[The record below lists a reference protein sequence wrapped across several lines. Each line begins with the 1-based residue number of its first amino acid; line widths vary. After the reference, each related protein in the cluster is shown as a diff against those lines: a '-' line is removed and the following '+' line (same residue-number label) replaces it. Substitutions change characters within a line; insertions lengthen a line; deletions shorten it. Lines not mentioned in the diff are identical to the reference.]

1 MVSWFTQLTN
11 KQKISSL
18 IPGETQILLG
28 FLSGKAPGVKMS
40 AKSRS
45 CGVNHCGLSVS
56 TWLKTINKELTLVEK
71 KPENQCALCMTELL
85 GLKPK

>member
-1 MVSWFTQLTN
+1 MVLWFTQLTN

-18 IPGETQILLG
+18 IPGETQIL
-28 FLSGKAPGVKMS
+28 SGKAPGVKKS

-45 CGVNHCGLSVS
+45 CGVNHCSLSVN
-56 TWLKTINKELTLVEK
+56 TWLKTINKELTVVEK

>member
-28 FLSGKAPGVKMS
+28 FYQEKNLV
-40 AKSRS
+40 
-45 CGVNHCGLSVS
+45 
-56 TWLKTINKELTLVEK
+56 LKCLPNPDHVELTTVACQLV
-71 KPENQCALCMTELL
+71 L
-85 GLKPK
+85 G